1 MTEDQVAQLLTA
13 IREDRLFPAIYLG
26 LATGLRCGELLAR
39 RWQDIDYQAGLL
51 NVRQALI
58 RVRNRDG
65 GGRKYNHV
73 FGEPKTKESRRTIPI
88 PHDVLEALKHHKARQ
103 AQEKLLLG
111 RAYQD
116 HGLASCQADG
126 KPINPRNFARSFDRM
141 LKRAGL
147 PHFRIHDLR
156 HTTATLLLEQGE
168 NPKVVQTIL
177 GHNQIAI
184 TLDLYS
190 HVSLDLERRAMD
202 KLNTIL
208 KKG

>member
-1 MTEDQVAQLLTA
+1 M
-13 IREDRLFPAIYLG
+13 
-26 LATGLRCGELLAR
+26 
-39 RWQDIDYQAGLL
+39 
-51 NVRQALI
+51 I

-65 GGRKYNHV
+65 GERKHNHV

-88 PHDVLEALKHHKARQ
+88 PQDVLEALRRHKAGQ
-103 AQEKLLLG
+103 SQEKLLLG
-111 RAYQD
+111 QAYQD
-116 HGLASCQADG
+116 KGLVFCQADG

-156 HTTATLLLEQGE
+156 HTTATLLLKQGE

-190 HVSLDLERRAMD
+190 HVSLDLEIRAMD
-202 KLNTIL
+202 KLNTML